1 LDEAMKRE
9 MQQVVPALF
18 SAPANRAASQRYEE
32 EMSLPQWSREDLV
45 AALNGNQFVP
55 FYQPKIDL
63 RTGLLIGVE
72 ILGRWHHPDLGIL
85 SPGQF
90 IELMEQQGLIGRL
103 TECLLLQSLS
113 FAKECAIAGQ
123 NIGFAINVS
132 PATLWD
138 MHTPGWMY
146 GMVKEH
152 GLCTGKFTIEV
163 TETMPSDSCAP
174 VIESLTRLR
183 MQGFQI
189 SIDDFGTGYSS
200 LKLLSRM
207 PFTELKIDRSF
218 VAGARSKAKS
228 AAILES
234 IMHLAGK
241 LQLRTVAEGIETGDE
256 IDFLRTLGCDAGQG
270 FLLGRPMAQADL
282 IHYLEQSSLLEAA

>member
-1 LDEAMKRE
+1 MKRE
-9 MQQVVPALF
+9 MQQVMPALF
-18 SAPANRAASQRYEE
+18 GVPANQAPSQRYEE
-32 EMSLPQWSREDLV
+32 KMSLPQWTTEDLV
-45 AALNGNQFVP
+45 VAFDREQFVP

-63 RTGLLIGVE
+63 RTGLLTGVE

-85 SPGQF
+85 LPDQF
-90 IELMEQQGLIGRL
+90 IELMEQKGLIGQL

-113 FAKECAIAGQ
+113 FAKDCAVAGQ

-132 PATLWD
+132 PVTLRD
-138 MHTPGWMY
+138 MHTPGRMY
-146 GMVKEH
+146 GMVKEY
-152 GLCTGKFTIEV
+152 GLCTGQFTIEV
-163 TETMPSDSCAP
+163 TETAPSDSCTS
-174 VIESLTRLR
+174 VLESLTRLR
-183 MQGFQI
+183 MHGFQI
-189 SIDDFGTGYSS
+189 SVDDFGTGYSS

-228 AAILES
+228 AAILEF

-256 IDFLRTLGCDAGQG
+256 IDFLRSLGCDAGQG